1 MQPAIIFIRFNVILT
16 TNRLISKTSQ
26 QIPTDIFQSRLWKSL
41 SILFLSNQQ
50 SPTRFVYCCLIQIK
64 VAHPHIWE
72 AGASK
77 YLTFLLKKWLI
88 CVPQRPR
95 VWLQNYVKL
104 IDALNIF
111 LKYVYSKFPPGK
123 DVILLCFFWK
133 SRANFAPSPHSSMTH
148 WLPSQPSKSTTEM
161 GTDCFACLQRSYSVF
176 HEVHTCL
183 IFLHGGQSWS
193 ADGIYVFSLSWLSY
207 MMFDVTDTVY
217 FSSPPGWTC
226 R

>member
-88 CVPQRPR
+88 CVPQ
-95 VWLQNYVKL
+95 NYVKL

-123 DVILLCFFWK
+123 DVILLCFFENLELILPLLHTARW
-133 SRANFAPSPHSSMTH
+133 PTGC
-148 WLPSQPSKSTTEM
+148 LPSLQKVRQKWVRIASHAYKEVIQ
-161 GTDCFACLQRSYSVF
+161 CFMKYILVWFFSMEGRVGLLMVFMSSLCLDLA
-176 HEVHTCL
+176 TWCL
-183 IFLHGGQSWS
+183 MLLTRFTSLPLQAEP
-193 ADGIYVFSLSWLSY
+193 ADRV
-207 MMFDVTDTVY
+207 
-217 FSSPPGWTC
+217 
-226 R
+226 